1 MADSGTQQKS
11 KAAQDFVPIKEV
23 RGGIMVLK
31 DGTLVGAMLASSVNF
46 ALKSPDEQAAI
57 LSQFQSFLNSLDFTV
72 QFFVQ
77 SRRLDIRPY
86 IGLLEDRLKA
96 QTGDLMKI
104 QVREYIE
111 FIKSFT
117 ERVNIMSKHFFV
129 IVPYSPSIVDIKKT
143 IETRIFGK
151 ANLAAREKSVGFEE
165 HRTQLEQR
173 MGVVE
178 QGLVRCGVRTAPL
191 GTEEVIELL
200 YKEFNPGDLE
210 KPIVASEQGNVRDQQ
225 R

>member
-1 MADSGTQQKS
+1 MPSIEQKP
-11 KAAQDFVPIKEV
+11 KTKTAQDFVPIKEV
-23 RGGIMVLK
+23 RGGVMVLK
-31 DGTLVGAMLASSVNF
+31 DGTLVGALLASSINF
-46 ALKSPDEQAAI
+46 ALKSPDEQNAI
-57 LSQFQSFLNSLDFTV
+57 LSQFQSFLNSLDFSV

-86 IGLLEDRLKA
+86 IALLEGRYKV
-96 QTGDLMKI
+96 QTEDLMRI
-104 QVREYIE
+104 QVREYID

-129 IVPYSPSIVDIKKT
+129 IVPYTPPIVDLKKT
-143 IETRIFGK
+143 IEERVFGK
-151 ANLAAREKSVGFEE
+151 TNLAAREKDVGFEE
-165 HRTQLEQR
+165 QRTQLEQR

-210 KPIVASEQGNVRDQQ
+210 KPITPSEQSDVKQQ
-225 R
+225 S